1 MSKLPFSK
9 EKKIFLAITL
19 KTKEKRNRGVEGRKE
34 RQGKQLLYHRL
45 RSESFNFG
53 RNRGSTENVM
63 HLGRN
68 ICIRYLSFPCDKP

>member
-19 KTKEKRNRGVEGRKE
+19 KNKEKRNRGVEGRKE

-45 RSESFNFG
+45 RSELN
-53 RNRGSTENVM
+53 E
-63 HLGRN
+63 L
-68 ICIRYLSFPCDKP
+68 I